1 MTPQER
7 KRRAILWHRVER
19 LLFFPV
25 SAADKRTWCA
35 CFIRSLAPYW
45 EIEPFAVTG
54 SAFPGANFSVPLIDF
69 SLSYDLSE
77 WGNDLG
83 RSSVRMIFK
92 GVVFACHDID
102 HAYHDRGSLADT
114 PPGGVLNR
122 NHYPNRHTRSNDLMT
137 DIRWV
142 LDRFI
147 LHPCAHFHPMPEVLG
162 YLGPAYEPFRDVL
175 HEVRL
180 GLGITNPFAALFQF
194 RMNLL
199 LGGTPHDT
207 KTRKETERNRI
218 ADLVHD
224 AILSGNAVQTVPPG
238 RLFDLPR

>member
-7 KRRAILWHRVER
+7 KRRAVLWHRVER
-19 LLFFPV
+19 LLFSPV
-25 SAADKRTWCA
+25 SASDKTEWCA
-35 CFIRSLAPYW
+35 CFRRSLAQFW
-45 EIEPFAVTG
+45 EIEDFAVQG
-54 SAFPGANFSVPLIDF
+54 PAFPIAKFSLPLPDFSVL
-69 SLSYDLSE
+69 YDLSE
-77 WGNDLG
+77 WGNDPG

-122 NHYPNRHTRSNDLMT
+122 NHYPNRHTRSDELMT

-147 LHPCAHFHPMPEVLG
+147 LHPCAHFHPMPDVLG

-194 RMNLL
+194 RMNLVL
-199 LGGTPHDT
+199 LLTRDDT
-207 KTRKETERNRI
+207 KAHKEAERNRI

-224 AILSGNAVQTVPPG
+224 AILRGNAVQTVPPG

>member
-7 KRRAILWHRVER
+7 NRRAILWHKVER
-19 LLFFPV
+19 LLFSP
-25 SAADKRTWCA
+25 ADMQTQRTWCR
-35 CFIRSLAPYW
+35 CFARSLAQYW
-45 EIEPFAVTG
+45 GIDEFLILNST
-54 SAFPGANFSVPLIDF
+54 FPVAKINLPLPGFSI
-69 SLSYDLSE
+69 SYDLSR

-83 RSSVRMIFK
+83 RSYVRMIFE

-102 HAYHDRGSLADT
+102 HAYHDRSSLSD
-114 PPGGVLNR
+114 PPPDRVLAQ
-122 NHYPNRHTRSNDLMT
+122 YPNRGTRRNDLMA

-142 LDRFI
+142 LDRYL

-162 YLGPAYEPFRDVL
+162 YLGPAYEPFQDVL

-180 GLGITNPFAALFQF
+180 GLGITNPFAVLFQF

-199 LGGTPHDT
+199 LGETAHDT

-224 AILSGNAVQTVPPG
+224 AILNDDRVQAIPPG
-238 RLFDLPR
+238 KLFDLPR

>member
-1 MTPQER
+1 MV
-7 KRRAILWHRVER
+7 WHKVER
-19 LLFFPV
+19 LLFSP
-25 SAADKRTWCA
+25 AGTEKQREWCRY
-35 CFIRSLAPYW
+35 FQQSLALYW
-45 EIEPFAVTG
+45 GIDAFAVLYPG
-54 SAFPGANFSVPLIDF
+54 FPNASFNLPLPDF
-69 SLSYDLSE
+69 SISYDLSG
-77 WGNDLG
+77 WGNDPR

-114 PPGGVLNR
+114 PPGSILSR
-122 NHYPNRHTRSNDLMT
+122 NHYPNRHTRSDELMT

-180 GLGITNPFAALFQF
+180 GLGITNPFAVLFQF
-194 RMNLL
+194 RMNLVL
-199 LGGTPHDT
+199 LLTRDDT
-207 KTRKETERNRI
+207 KAHKEAERNRI

-224 AILSGNAVQTVPPG
+224 AILNDDHVQAIPPG
-238 RLFDLPR
+238 KLFDLAR